1 MRKVKAALFDLDG
14 TLIDSET
21 QYTNFW
27 GATGREFASDIP
39 DFALRIKG
47 TTLPHIL
54 STYFPYA
61 NMQRE
66 IIELL
71 NAFEAK
77 MEFPIIDGAEEFIH
91 NLKAN
96 GVKCAIVTS
105 SNKAKMENVW
115 RQQEKFMNMF
125 DLVLTSEDFAASKP
139 NPDCYLKAAERLETD
154 ISECMVFEDAFTGLE
169 AGMCANIYT
178 VGLTTE
184 NSRDKIVDKC
194 NKVID
199 DFRGLN
205 YDIIN
210 NWLNE

>member
-1 MRKVKAALFDLDG
+1 
-14 TLIDSET
+14 
-21 QYTNFW
+21 
-27 GATGREFASDIP
+27 
-39 DFALRIKG
+39 
-47 TTLPHIL
+47 
-54 STYFPYA
+54 
-61 NMQRE
+61 
-66 IIELL
+66 
-71 NAFEAK
+71 
-77 MEFPIIDGAEEFIH
+77 
-91 NLKAN
+91 
-96 GVKCAIVTS
+96 
-105 SNKAKMENVW
+105 MENVW

-125 DLVLTSEDFAASKP
+125 DSVLTSEDFAASKP

-169 AGMCANIYT
+169 AGMRANIYT

-194 NKVID
+194 NRVID